1 MNMPRKS
8 LKRSFLSL
16 YLLCYLG
23 LFFTTG
29 VNAWAQDQLMFGTS
43 TRQGL
48 QQNYRFEGTIR
59 SADGQGLEGINLF
72 FPTLNKGTVTDS
84 RGRFSIALPKHD
96 PIFIQSTLN

>member
-1 MNMPRKS
+1 MIVEYPKINMPRKS

-29 VNAWAQDQLMFGTS
+29 VNAWAQDKLMFGTS
-43 TRQGL
+43 TRLGL

-59 SADGQGLEGINLF
+59 TADGQAI
-72 FPTLNKGTVTDS
+72 
-84 RGRFSIALPKHD
+84 RGD
-96 PIFIQSTLN
+96 